1 LAPNVADLTIRK
13 QVYELLP
20 ADFAIASIWEF
31 ALDEED
37 VPGQDEATVRPR
49 PDLERADPSEG
60 LLVAEAEFVSADGTR
75 FSGYVTPQHEPDISL
90 IQPTIITAKSQVVF
104 WLGAFPPESLEDSYA
119 ALGKTAS
126 ELFPTRYR
134 CTVQTV
140 GAPLQGELH
149 GFMHLESLDSE
160 NIVTLT

>member
-1 LAPNVADLTIRK
+1 MEDLTIRR

-20 ADFAIASIWEF
+20 EDFATASIWEF

-60 LLVAEAEFVSADGTR
+60 LFVAEAEFVSADDTR
-75 FSGYVTPQHEPDISL
+75 FSGYVTPQHEPGIGL
-90 IQPTIITAKSQVVF
+90 IQPTIVTAKGQVAF
-104 WLGAFPPESLEDSYA
+104 WLGAFPPESLEASYA
-119 ALGKTAS
+119 VLGKATTT
-126 ELFPTRYR
+126 ELFPIRFR
-134 CTVQTV
+134 CKVTTL
-140 GAPLQGELH
+140 GTPLDGELH
-149 GFMHLESLDSE
+149 GFMHLESIDSE